1 MINITTRPPG
11 KSRRCRRRSLLDP
24 VTRRPATIPRSRR
37 KACAAGRIAFV
48 HKLLVPRRKTIPCSS
63 ASVTAR
69 DRPEHYKNKLDRS
82 PSSGPVSASLLN
94 RTRSLHLPSRQAL
107 REGEQRIEVKAGLSG
122 RRGCIRA
129 VPARDCPGIAWAER
143 GFALAGT
150 ARNGAVH
157 QRRSIALQQIIHG
170 GSLPDASTPH
180 HATQP
185 ERTAEPSASH
195 ASHDVNSATAPP
207 PVTAH
212 RALPQREAPNAP

>member
-1 MINITTRPPG
+1 MHTG
-11 KSRRCRRRSLLDP
+11 S
-24 VTRRPATIPRSRR
+24 PRSR
-37 KACAAGRIAFV
+37 
-48 HKLLVPRRKTIPCSS
+48 L
-63 ASVTAR
+63 AR
-69 DRPEHYKNKLDRS
+69 DRVGWEGFRLGS
-82 PSSGPVSASLLN
+82 N
-94 RTRSLHLPSRQAL
+94 R
-107 REGEQRIEVKAGLSG
+107 
-122 RRGCIRA
+122 
-129 VPARDCPGIAWAER
+129 WA
-143 GFALAGT
+143 

-170 GSLPDASTPH
+170 GSPPDASTPH